1 MGKTTLM
8 NAINNGKLEG
18 WPDHLVTAYVD
29 SGSNVDPA
37 YESLLVLPHL
47 MESTKCSKE
56 VCMAKLRELD
66 FTDAMMEG
74 NIGSLSGGWQMK
86 LRLVRA
92 VLINPDIYLM
102 DEPTNHLSESAV
114 KWLTDYLVSLD
125 HQTVV
130 TVSHDTTFLEATST
144 DVIHYEQRDVW
155 GPYRRL
161 VHYKGKMSEFVKK
174 QPQAKH
180 YFELASTDAL
190 KFNFPEPGR
199 LEGVRTSTQK
209 FLEMENVDF
218 RYPGKEKNQLTGIT
232 LKMSLS
238 TRVVILGANGA
249 GKTVRDL
256 LLPHRYS
263 MEPERLTPF
272 S

>member
-1 MGKTTLM
+1 
-8 NAINNGKLEG
+8 
-18 WPDHLVTAYVD
+18 
-29 SGSNVDPA
+29 
-37 YESLLVLPHL
+37 
-47 MESTKCSKE
+47 
-56 VCMAKLRELD
+56 MAKLRELD

-102 DEPTNHLSESAV
+102 DEPTNHLSASAV
-114 KWLTDYLVSLD
+114 KWLTDYLISLD

-256 LLPHRYS
+256 GCLIIIRC
-263 MEPERLTPF
+263 RLKD
-272 S
+272 